1 MDFYCYKSFHD
12 NELIVF
18 DIGYYKIMCKCSFIF
33 THHNLKLLFTDYIRN
48 KMYLI
53 RGQQVMLEKCNSIR
67 FPENF
72 MFQLEAS
79 EITDS
84 LKSQFATLNVSENKR
99 GMGSCLHGQIIC
111 MERRILFLDRI
122 FF

>member
-1 MDFYCYKSFHD
+1 
-12 NELIVF
+12 
-18 DIGYYKIMCKCSFIF
+18 MCKCSFIF

-99 GMGSCLHGQIIC
+99 GMGSCLHCQIIC